1 MLFGST
7 GIHLSP
13 KLSSCVH
20 QTCTA
25 FCMCLT
31 SIKWSKIYLK
41 KREQHLKAM
50 TVWCFSGIQGLTC
63 EFGRGLSY
71 KWCVFSGHL
80 FGRTSFCNPKGCKVW
95 KPFILLLDDLN
106 LSLTLLDKLLALTI
120 DGALKMN
127 FESMAS
133 LALSKVLKKS
143 QPCWI
148 FFFFNLHS
156 L

>member
-148 FFFFNLHS
+148 FFFF
-156 L
+156 